1 MIRKLLIATV
11 LTLFTLSNVLGQG
24 VIKDFFKYST
34 FYTSFN
40 QSNAMVQEDVYAVR
54 DGMLTVIPM
63 EYQPNYTFSVGL
75 RKLARFG
82 YEKKA
87 KNFYDGSEISMSEE
101 ANIGYVSGFE
111 YVLERSDVRFTGR
124 ESINQRYFLR
134 HLSKWFV
141 AEIDFME
148 NGLADIKYLESA
160 LKLRV
165 KLGKKLNFT
174 AGIAGR
180 RHPAYGIAPIEDWIE
195 ENNGA
200 WWLLAYDYNYTDSWV
215 YIDSNSDGS
224 YTDGE
229 WSDWEWYGPEGNL
242 VAETDS
248 EFRRYQYGT
257 IVNQYNRDVRSSLPQ
272 QYQLSAAV
280 GLDLYHYSKDFWIH
294 SWVNVMPYHKEFGE
308 WEYSYGRIAGDSWI
322 DYNAGTVFGVN
333 LGKHLGI
340 FAEGKFSEYWGRPY
354 GSITMGINYVII

>member
-1 MIRKLLIATV
+1 MKKF
-11 LTLFTLSNVLGQG
+11 LTLFSFCLLTVTCFGQG

-40 QSNAMVQEDVYAVR
+40 QSNSMVQEDVYAVR
-54 DGMLTVIPM
+54 DGELTVIPM
-63 EYQPNYTFSVGL
+63 EYEPNYTFSVGL

-82 YEKKA
+82 YEKKG

-111 YVLERSDVRFTGR
+111 YLLKRSDIRFTGR
-124 ESINQRYFLR
+124 ESMNQRYFLR

-160 LKLRV
+160 LKLRI
-165 KLGKKLNFT
+165 KLGKKLNLT

-200 WWLLAYDYNYTDSWV
+200 WWLLAYDYNYTDNWV

-229 WSDWEWYGPEGNL
+229 WSDWEWYGPEGGL

-248 EFRRYQYGT
+248 EFRRYQYGA
-257 IVNQYNRDVRSSLPQ
+257 IVNTYNRDIRNSLPK
-272 QYQLSAAV
+272 QYQLSAAI
-280 GLDLYHYSKDFWIH
+280 GADFYHYTKDFWVH
-294 SWVNVMPYHKEFGE
+294 SWVNVMPFHKEFGE
-308 WEYSYGRIAGDSWI
+308 WEYSYGRIVEDSWI
-322 DYNAGTVFGVN
+322 DYNAGVVFGSN
-333 LGKHLGI
+333 IGKRLGI
-340 FAEGKFSEYWGRPY
+340 FAEGNFSEYWGRPY
-354 GSITMGINYVII
+354 GSVTMGVNYVIK